1 MKFKKKKGRFTHM
14 KITKLLPIVV
24 ALAMTTSGVFAEET
38 GTTNAISSTAEYQ
51 LNLAEYLKITTTTT
65 PQPSTVSFAD
75 NYASATIDTALAGG
89 FTVISNKVSKDIYLQ
104 GTAVTSNGSANALY
118 AKDSDPSKLKL
129 VFTNQSHK
137 PANTAVTNITGGSPV
152 LASNP
157 DAIAFAI
164 TVATPTHDN
173 FSDNGIT
180 PSWDADKQQVK
191 YTIKN
196 GTSVFGYSISGTN
209 EAKTFDTHDTD
220 GTYKATL
227 TMTDTSL

>member
-1 MKFKKKKGRFTHM
+1 M

-24 ALAMTTSGVFAEET
+24 ALAMTTSGVFAAVEKGANTVGESS
-38 GTTNAISSTAEYQ
+38 NATAEYQ

-75 NYASATIDTALAGG
+75 DYVSATIDTALAGG

-104 GTAVTSNGSANALY
+104 GSAITSGDGSANALY
-118 AKDSDPSKLKL
+118 SPGSDPSKLKL
-129 VFTNQSHK
+129 VFTNQSHQ

-164 TVATPTHDN
+164 TATSTHDN
-173 FSDNGIT
+173 FPDDGIT
-180 PSWDADKQQVK
+180 PSWDADKKQVK

-209 EAKTFDTHDTD
+209 EANTFDTHDTD
-220 GTYKATL
+220 GIYKATL

>member
-1 MKFKKKKGRFTHM
+1 M

-24 ALAMTTSGVFAEET
+24 ALAICST
-38 GTTNAISSTAEYQ
+38 GTAFSATEGESSNATAEYQ
-51 LNLAEYLKITTTTT
+51 LNLAEYLKITTSTE
-65 PQPSTVSFAD
+65 PVPSNVSFSDGYVTAEID
-75 NYASATIDTALAGG
+75 NALVGG

-104 GTAVTSNGSANALY
+104 GSATTNGGAAGALY
-118 AKDSDPSKLKL
+118 TTGSDPSKLKL
-129 VFTNQSHK
+129 VFTNQSHQ

-164 TVATPTHDN
+164 TATSTHDN
-173 FSDNGIT
+173 FPDDGIT
-180 PSWDADKQQVK
+180 PSWDADKKQVK

-209 EAKTFDTHDTD
+209 EANTFDTHDTD

-227 TMTDTSL
+227 TMTDASL